1 MTANEDQ
8 PTMCHVCRYVRP
20 MRLMKVDEST
30 RTLFHDPSCPL
41 PGGLMVC
48 DAVPCGSTEG
58 ATARVARGAVV
69 VPVEP

>member
-1 MTANEDQ
+1 MTADSEA
-8 PTMCHVCRYVRP
+8 PTLCHVCRYVRP

-30 RTLFHDPSCPL
+30 RTMLHAERCPL

-48 DAVPCGSTEG
+48 AAVPCGSTEG

-69 VPVEP
+69 IPVEP